1 MPEFAN
7 ILISYEPKGSAFF
20 LGYGL
25 ALRVVTTLLDDGNV
39 YLHIRKTFYQE
50 LRNGFIITMTV
61 FKIKF
66 DTTMYVASLS
76 QLILFLRRDIPVEF
90 ELAVYDD
97 DFKQ

>member
-1 MPEFAN
+1 
-7 ILISYEPKGSAFF
+7 
-20 LGYGL
+20 
-25 ALRVVTTLLDDGNV
+25 
-39 YLHIRKTFYQE
+39 
-50 LRNGFIITMTV
+50 MTV

-97 DFKQ
+97 DFKQWPLRLESNIDWN